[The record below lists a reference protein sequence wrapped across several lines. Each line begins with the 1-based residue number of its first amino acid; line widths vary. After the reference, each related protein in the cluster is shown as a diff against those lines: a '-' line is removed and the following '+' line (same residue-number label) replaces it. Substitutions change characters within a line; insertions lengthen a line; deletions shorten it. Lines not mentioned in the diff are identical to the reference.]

1 MQMNEW
7 GISYCGF
14 LFASRS
20 KEGGRYM
27 VTCHERIKWR
37 IPEKISQ
44 HPVQMGR
51 RRGRSKLCKMKKVI
65 IRGACTNLNNL
76 IFHYEKKE
84 ISI

>member
-51 RRGRSKLCKMKKVI
+51 RRRSKLCKMKKVI
-65 IRGACTNLNNL
+65 IRGGMYKSEQLN
-76 IFHYEKKE
+76 FSRMKKKE

>member
-20 KEGGRYM
+20 KEGGGGRYM

-51 RRGRSKLCKMKKVI
+51 RRSKLCKMKKVI
-65 IRGACTNLNNL
+65 IRGGMYKSEQLNFSL
-76 IFHYEKKE
+76 
-84 ISI
+84 

>member
-1 MQMNEW
+1 
-7 GISYCGF
+7 
-14 LFASRS
+14 
-20 KEGGRYM
+20 M

-65 IRGACTNLNNL
+65 IRGGMYKSEQLNFSL
-76 IFHYEKKE
+76 
-84 ISI
+84 